1 MSAISTAFVGK
12 LPRAVGGTE
21 APLLEQFSEI
31 EARSFADGSDGW
43 NFAFTGSSAGMAAA
57 RLPDAG
63 VAEVLASSPGGAWPT
78 FCGTFPLSGR
88 ATPCD
93 GGYRLR
99 GRWGFGSGIRGATWV
114 ACGALVEDTNAPAW
128 FAVPAHEV
136 TVHDTWDSPGLQGTQ
151 SCDYAIDDVFVP
163 ETRAFALIGAPRRG
177 GALFALPTHA
187 YLTPDHTAVSLGC
200 ARRALTECLAQA
212 RGNRRLGSDQ
222 ALDHRRAFVR
232 DAGRM
237 HTRLAA
243 ATSHVRDVLA
253 RLDALVAGD
262 PAAAAAL
269 HATAPLVLDARGAAN
284 HAAEVA
290 VEVATFAYR
299 NGGAHAV
306 RNTSALGRA
315 WRDTMTSTQH
325 VHVLDDVYEWVG
337 AALLEPP
344 N

>member
-1 MSAISTAFVGK
+1 MSTEFVGK

-21 APLLEQFSEI
+21 APLLEQFAEI
-31 EARSFADGSDGW
+31 EARSFADGSAGW

-63 VAEVLASSPGGAWPT
+63 VAEVLASDPCGAWPV
-78 FCGTFPLSGR
+78 FCGTFPLSGL
-88 ATPCD
+88 ATPCE
-93 GGYRLR
+93 GGHRLR

-114 ACGALVEDTNAPAW
+114 ACGAVVDGTGAPVW
-128 FAVPAHEV
+128 FAVPVRDV
-136 TVHDTWDSPGLQGTQ
+136 TVHDTWDSPGLHGTQ
-151 SCDYAIDDVFVP
+151 SCDYSIDDVFVP
-163 ETRAFALIGAPRRG
+163 DARTFTLIGPPRRG
-177 GALFALPTHA
+177 GALFSLPTHA
-187 YLTPDHTAVSLGC
+187 YLTPDHTAVTLGC
-200 ARRALTECLAQA
+200 ARRALAECVEQA

-237 HTRLAA
+237 HTRLSA
-243 ATSHVRDVLA
+243 ATCYVRDVLA

-262 PAAAAAL
+262 PQAAAAL
-269 HATAPLVLDARGAAN
+269 YPTAPLVLEARGAAN

-290 VEVATFAYR
+290 VDVATFAYR

-306 RNTSALGRA
+306 RAPSALGRA

-325 VHVLDDVYEWVG
+325 VHVLDDVYEWIG
-337 AALLEPP
+337 TSLLGPP